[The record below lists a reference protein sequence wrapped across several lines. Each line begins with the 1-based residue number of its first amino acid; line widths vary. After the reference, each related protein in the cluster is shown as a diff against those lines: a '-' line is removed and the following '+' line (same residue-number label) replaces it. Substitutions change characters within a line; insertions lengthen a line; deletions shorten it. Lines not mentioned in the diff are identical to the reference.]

1 MHPSES
7 GHFYEPGT
15 GAPRYTIIG
24 ANGKERNTTLRDARK
39 FGWYPSVTT
48 IQKCAAAPG
57 LERWRQ
63 QQVLLAALTLPRK
76 PGEPENDWLDR
87 VIQDSQE
94 QGRKAADRG
103 TRIHAAIQGH
113 FEGQAPEPEMWPH
126 VQGAVKALE
135 QAFGKNDF
143 WIPEQS
149 FAHEAGFGGKVDLHY
164 TTARRV
170 GVVVDVK
177 TKEFDNVGQ
186 VKGWD
191 DHAIQLAAYAKGL
204 GLDTVACGNLF
215 VSASVPGLATLILW
229 SEEEIARGWTM
240 FQSLLAYW
248 QAKQNYW
255 PSKVAA

>member
-1 MHPSES
+1 MHASEQ
-7 GHFYEPGT
+7 GHYYAAD

-76 PGEPENDWLDR
+76 PGEPESDWLDR

-113 FEGQAPEPEMWPH
+113 FEGRAPEPEMWPH
-126 VQGAVKALE
+126 VQGAVKALT
-135 QAFGKNDF
+135 QTLGNYS
-143 WIPEQS
+143 WVPEQS
-149 FAHEAGFGGKVDLHY
+149 FAHPDGFGGKVDLHH
-164 TTARRV
+164 TFGRDGA
-170 GVVVDVK
+170 VVDVK

-204 GLDTVACGNLF
+204 GLDTATCGNLF
-215 VSASVPGLATLILW
+215 ISASVPGLATLILW

-248 QAKQNYW
+248 QAKHSHYPNKCV
-255 PSKVAA
+255 SA